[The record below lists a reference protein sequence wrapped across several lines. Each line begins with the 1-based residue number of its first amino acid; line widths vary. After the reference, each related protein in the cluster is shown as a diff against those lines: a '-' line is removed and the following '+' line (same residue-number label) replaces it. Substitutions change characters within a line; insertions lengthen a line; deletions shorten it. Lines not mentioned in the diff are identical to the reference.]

1 MSTDLPNLPSDA
13 QLLYEYL
20 GQQVSSGE
28 QRPAREVLDDLQA
41 YSAQLERL
49 RQMVREADESLAQ
62 GRAKELDLPALL
74 ERIRRRDTIEGS
86 SN

>member
-1 MSTDLPNLPSDA
+1 MWTELPNLPSDA

-20 GQQVSSGE
+20 GHQVSSGE

-49 RQMVREADESLAQ
+49 RQMVREAEDSLVEGQ
-62 GRAKELDLPALL
+62 AKELDLPALF
-74 ERIRRRDTIEGS
+74 ERVRRRDAIEGS

>member
-1 MSTDLPNLPSDA
+1 MSTELPNLPSDA

-49 RQMVREADESLAQ
+49 RQRVRDAEASLAQ
-62 GRAKELDLPALL
+62 GQAKELDLTALF
-74 ERIRRRDTIEGS
+74 ERALRACNKTG
-86 SN
+86 